1 MIVDMMKFEYFLVL
15 MFVFISCREIVTD
28 EFEEFTPVPVVNS
41 IIISGEPIKVH
52 VSLAQKLDSTRLT
65 LIENAIVSLYI
76 DGIFKETLSFTGD
89 GIYISTISA
98 VPSTKYSC
106 IVDIPGYNEV
116 ICTDSIP
123 SLPLI
128 SDIRHIRLAGKDEEG
143 LSYPAIMITFENDLF
158 KRQYFEIVL
167 RLLQPK
173 HERIASLKTI
183 TDPVLL
189 NEGLPLTI
197 FSNESIYD
205 PSYTMLIN
213 YFTGNASAANGGPLQ
228 TTLFPLIVELRS
240 VSYNYYQ
247 FVKQKYL
254 YDLGRYPK
262 FMAGSVKTFPL
273 YSNVINGYGIFS
285 GYSVVQTDTIY
296 P

>member
-123 SLPLI
+123 
-128 SDIRHIRLAGKDEEG
+128 H
-143 LSYPAIMITFENDLF
+143 
-158 KRQYFEIVL
+158 
-167 RLLQPK
+167 
-173 HERIASLKTI
+173 
-183 TDPVLL
+183 
-189 NEGLPLTI
+189 
-197 FSNESIYD
+197 
-205 PSYTMLIN
+205 
-213 YFTGNASAANGGPLQ
+213 
-228 TTLFPLIVELRS
+228 
-240 VSYNYYQ
+240 
-247 FVKQKYL
+247 YL
-254 YDLGRYPK
+254 
-262 FMAGSVKTFPL
+262 
-273 YSNVINGYGIFS
+273 
-285 GYSVVQTDTIY
+285 
-296 P
+296 